1 MTKTIDPAQLEYCLC
16 GRVIQSGK
24 GYFCCR
30 PCWLSA
36 PEFFRIK
43 FYGASELKRNQARN
57 QILLH
62 ARRRADRS
70 VAKSGSSQTPEAPA
84 R

>member
-1 MTKTIDPAQLEYCLC
+1 MTETIDPAQLEYCPC
-16 GRVIQSGK
+16 GRVIQPGK
-24 GYFCCR
+24 SYFVCR
-30 PCWLSA
+30 PCWITS

-62 ARRRADRS
+62 ARRRGDLQQ
-70 VAKSGSSQTPEAPA
+70 KP
-84 R
+84 